1 MAGSAPK
8 GPLREVVGLP
18 AMRRIALAYFG
29 FISAEYAVWVAMLVY
44 AFGRGGSREAAVVSV
59 VQLVPSIAVAPLAGV
74 VAERHDA
81 RKVLTLGY
89 AALAASL
96 TLTALALGTTAP
108 PLVVY
113 AVATLATGTM
123 TVARPAQAVIT
134 PALARTPA
142 ELTAVNLV
150 TGWAEN
156 TAVFVAPALA
166 GALLG
171 WSGPAAVYGA
181 AALVMVAAA
190 AFTVGLRPTGAAIAT
205 TADPDTGPDS
215 DAAEA
220 HAEVTAGLR
229 TIRDERPARL
239 VVLVITAGYAVIGAI
254 DVLAVVLAVD
264 VLGLGEAGAGYLVA
278 AVGAGGVLGS
288 VAGVMLIGR
297 RRLAPALVG
306 SALVGGGALAL
317 LAGLTTTT
325 ATFVLL
331 AVVGLSRSVLFV
343 AGNTLLQRTTPPAS
357 LARVFA
363 LVEAL
368 MDIGLAAGSI
378 AVPLLVAAGG
388 STAALVGV
396 GAILPAVV
404 LLRLRPILAVD
415 RAATVPIV
423 ELSLFRR
430 MRIFAALPA
439 PALEGLAR
447 SAEAVD
453 VAAGTAIMR
462 QGEPG
467 DRFYAIADGE
477 VEIRRDGAVLA
488 VRGRGDGIGEIALL
502 RDVPRTADATAL
514 SAVKLFS
521 LDREAFVV
529 ALTGHEP
536 ARVEADR
543 IIGERDMGG
552 GPAER

>member
-1 MAGSAPK
+1 
-8 GPLREVVGLP
+8 
-18 AMRRIALAYFG
+18 
-29 FISAEYAVWVAMLVY
+29 
-44 AFGRGGSREAAVVSV
+44 
-59 VQLVPSIAVAPLAGV
+59 
-74 VAERHDA
+74 
-81 RKVLTLGY
+81 
-89 AALAASL
+89 
-96 TLTALALGTTAP
+96 
-108 PLVVY
+108 
-113 AVATLATGTM
+113 M

-190 AFTVGLRPTGAAIAT
+190 AFTVGVRPTGAAIAT

-278 AVGAGGVLGS
+278 
-288 VAGVMLIGR
+288 
-297 RRLAPALVG
+297 
-306 SALVGGGALAL
+306 
-317 LAGLTTTT
+317 
-325 ATFVLL
+325 
-331 AVVGLSRSVLFV
+331 
-343 AGNTLLQRTTPPAS
+343 GNTLLQRTTPPAS

-388 STAALVGV
+388 STAALFGV

-439 PALEGLAR
+439 PALGGLAR
-447 SAEAVD
+447 STEAVD

-514 SAVKLFS
+514 SAVKVFS